1 MRSAESTHTTGTER
15 HGHAHAAG
23 MPRMCRDPRAILV
36 IDFPDFSRL
45 ADEQIPLFHEY
56 VMRPVAEV
64 MDAHQEGRLY
74 DNSWGDA
81 IIAIFDR
88 VSLAAHF
95 SLDLQERLQR
105 VPFAALGMPTT
116 AAAARRRRFRPHLA
130 GLRLRE
136 EGDHLLRSPRHARR
150 PARAGDAAGRDLRDA
165 ELRRRRHRGRPRSLV
180 CEYVGDLVTPK
191 NFGVLSAYRLTRTG
205 TRAWTG
211 SRS

>member
-1 MRSAESTHTTGTER
+1 MRSGENALATGIER
-15 HGHAHAAG
+15 HGHAAAA
-23 MPRMCRDPRAILV
+23 PRMCRDPRAILV

-45 ADEQIPLFHEY
+45 ADDQIPRFHEY
-56 VMRPVAEV
+56 VMRPVSEV
-64 MDAHQEGRLY
+64 LDDHQEGRLY

-95 SLDLQERLQR
+95 SLDLQERLAD
-105 VPFAALGMPTT
+105 VPFAALGMPPTLRPRVAGDFGHTWQGYDFVKKEITYYGLHVTRAARLEPVTPPGAIYVTQSFAT
-116 AAAARRRRFRPHLA
+116 AAVADDP
-130 GLRLRE
+130 
-136 EGDHLLRSPRHARR
+136 
-150 PARAGDAAGRDLRDA
+150 
-165 ELRRRRHRGRPRSLV
+165 SLS

-205 TRAWTG
+205 PRSWTG

>member
-1 MRSAESTHTTGTER
+1 MRSGENAHATGIDR
-15 HGHAHAAG
+15 LGHAAMA
-23 MPRMCRDPRAILV
+23 PRMCRDPRAILV

-95 SLDLQERLQR
+95 SVDLQQRLAS
-105 VPFAALGMPTT
+105 VPFAELGMPATLRPRIAGDFGHT
-116 AAAARRRRFRPHLA
+116 WQGFDFVKKEITYYGLHVTRAARLEPVTPPGAIYVTQSFAAAAVEADP
-130 GLRLRE
+130 G
-136 EGDHLLRSPRHARR
+136 
-150 PARAGDAAGRDLRDA
+150 
-165 ELRRRRHRGRPRSLV
+165 LV
-180 CEYVGDLVTPK
+180 CDYVGDLVTPK

-205 TRAWTG
+205 SRPCTA

>member
-105 VPFAALGMPTT
+105 VPFASLGMPTT
-116 AAAARRRRFRPHLA
+116 ARPRVAGDFGHTWQGFDFVKKEITYYGLHVTRAARLEPVTPPGAIYVTQSFA
-130 GLRLRE
+130 V
-136 EGDHLLRSPRHARR
+136 
-150 PARAGDAAGRDLRDA
+150 AATAEDPDL
-165 ELRRRRHRGRPRSLV
+165 S

-205 TRAWTG
+205 TRAWNG